1 MLGSLHDAEDVMQET
16 LMAAWRGLDSFQ
28 ERASVRT
35 WLYRIATN
43 RCLNWLRGAN
53 RRAPEEWRLPVQ
65 PPEANRIG
73 EVAWLEP
80 YPDVALEGLPDAS
93 PGPEALYESRE
104 SISLAFTTALQLL
117 PPRQRAVLVLRDVLG
132 FRAGE
137 VAQMLET
144 TEESVTSALKR
155 ARAGV
160 QRELFPERERP
171 PVAGSAMERA
181 LVERLTDAY
190 TTGNLDQLVE
200 LLTEDVRLAMP
211 PVPLEYEGREL
222 TARFLR
228 VVAFR
233 EGRRFRLVA
242 TRANMQPAFGVY
254 VVDRQA
260 PLARALGMQV
270 FTLSGPRIAAITHFA
285 DTSLLSRFGLPRSLD
300 I

>member
-1 MLGSLHDAEDVMQET
+1 MLGSLHDAEDVVQET
-16 LMAAWRGLDSFQ
+16 LMAAWRGLDTFQ
-28 ERASVRT
+28 ERSSLRT

-43 RCLNWLRGAN
+43 RCLNWLRGAS
-53 RRAPEEWRLPVQ
+53 RRAPEELRLPVQ
-65 PPEANRIG
+65 PPEANHMG
-73 EVAWLEP
+73 DVAWLEP
-80 YPDVALEGLPDAS
+80 YPDLALAGLPDTS

-137 VAQMLET
+137 VAHMLET

-155 ARAGV
+155 ARASV
-160 QRELFPERERP
+160 QRESATERERP

-181 LVERLTDAY
+181 LVDRLTQAY
-190 TTGNLDQLVE
+190 TMGNLDQLVE

-222 TARFLR
+222 VARFLR

-233 EGRRFRLVA
+233 EDRRFRLVA

-270 FTLSGPRIAAITHFA
+270 FTLAGPHIAAITHFA
-285 DTSLLSRFGLPRSLD
+285 DTSLLSRFGLPRSLPV
-300 I
+300 

>member
-16 LMAAWRGLDSFQ
+16 LMAAWRGLDTFQ
-28 ERASVRT
+28 ERSSIRT

-43 RCLNWLRGAN
+43 RCLNWLRGAS
-53 RRAPEEWRLPVQ
+53 RRAPEELRLPVQ
-65 PPEANRIG
+65 PPEANRMG

-80 YPDVALEGLPDAS
+80 YPDRALEGLPDTS

-132 FRAGE
+132 FRAAE
-137 VAQMLET
+137 VAHMLET

-160 QRELFPERERP
+160 KRESLSERERP

-181 LVERLTDAY
+181 LVDRLTQAY
-190 TTGNLDQLVE
+190 TMGNLDQLVE

-211 PVPLEYEGREL
+211 PVPLEYEGRESV
-222 TARFLR
+222 ARFLR

-260 PLARALGMQV
+260 PLARALGVQV
-270 FTLSGPRIAAITHFA
+270 FTLAGPHIAAITHFA
-285 DTSLLSRFGLPRSLD
+285 DTSLLSRFGLSRSLP